1 MAAEADVVEE
11 DAPKKSKLPLI
22 LGFVL
27 ALVGGGGGFFAVSS
41 GMLFGASADSE
52 DAEETKEAKEA
63 KAEAEA
69 EKEEALSATF
79 LPLEPLIV
87 SISGNGGARFLRFTA
102 QLEVAPEY
110 AEEVTAVLPRIVD
123 VMNSYL
129 RAVESSDLEDPT
141 ILVRLRGQLLRRIQV
156 VVGPDRVRDLLVME
170 FVLN

>member
-52 DAEETKEAKEA
+52 DAEETKEA

>member
-1 MAAEADVVEE
+1 MAAEADIAEE

-27 ALVGGGGGFFAVSS
+27 ALAGGGGGFFAVSS
-41 GMLFGASADSE
+41 GMLFGASTDSE
-52 DAEETKEAKEA
+52 DQKAAEETK
-63 KAEAEA
+63 AEAAA
-69 EKEEALSATF
+69 EKEEMLSAVF

-87 SISGNGGARFLRFTA
+87 SISSDSGARFLRFTA

-110 AEEVTAVLPRIVD
+110 QDELTAVLPRIVD

-129 RAVESSDLEDPT
+129 RAVEPSDLEDPT
-141 ILVRLRGQLLRRIQV
+141 ILLRLRGQLLRRIQV